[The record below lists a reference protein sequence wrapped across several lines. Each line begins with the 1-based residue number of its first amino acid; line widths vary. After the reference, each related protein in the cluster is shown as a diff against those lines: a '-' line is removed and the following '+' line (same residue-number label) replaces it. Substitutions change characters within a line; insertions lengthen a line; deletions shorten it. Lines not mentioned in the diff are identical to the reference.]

1 MVLFSP
7 VAKSKRP
14 DPVREYLSQIG
25 RLGGGPAGGKAR
37 MAQMTPAERSA
48 FARAGGL
55 ARAKQRKKAKRKKRA
70 N

>member
-1 MVLFSP
+1 M
-7 VAKSKRP
+7 AKAKRP
-14 DPVREYLSQIG
+14 NPAAQALG
-25 RLGGGPAGGKAR
+25 KLGGGPAGGKAR

-70 N
+70 K